1 MNFGYIHNEKYAKF
15 SIDSLGKK
23 IASGMN
29 FKPQFVGI
37 AFLWLFI
44 EQKCSSTIAI
54 TFLCSNSHFHS
65 LSLLFFSEKN
75 SSQLQ
80 KLFYEFVFSR
90 IKKLYDIEL
99 RH

>member
-29 FKPQFVGI
+29 FKPQFVVI

-44 EQKCSSTIAI
+44 EQKC
-54 TFLCSNSHFHS
+54 LN
-65 LSLLFFSEKN
+65 
-75 SSQLQ
+75 
-80 KLFYEFVFSR
+80 
-90 IKKLYDIEL
+90 
-99 RH
+99 